1 MLNGLGD
8 EFLKS
13 ASINKVNTL
22 IRKASSMNS
31 NLKSNADCKIEIQN
45 FTVTELMSKN
55 VLSVYEGWT
64 IQRLADFFLNHN
76 ISGAPVIASDHE
88 LVGVVSIS
96 DIFRFEN
103 ADDETKSEALRRCYR
118 DSTGI
123 DIASREDLINWS
135 KSSQTSCTVHQI
147 MAKQVISVGIE
158 SDLGDVSACMI
169 ENDIHRVFVTDDEK
183 IVGVV
188 SALDILRKL
197 PSVIN

>member
-1 MLNGLGD
+1 
-8 EFLKS
+8 
-13 ASINKVNTL
+13 
-22 IRKASSMNS
+22 MNS
-31 NLKSNADCKIEIQN
+31 NLKSSVPGTIEIQN
-45 FTVTELMSKN
+45 FGVSELMSKN

-64 IQRLADFFLNHN
+64 IQRLADFFLNHG

-103 ADDETKSEALRRCYR
+103 ADDDTKSEALRCCYR

-123 DIASREDLINWS
+123 DIASREDLVNWS

-147 MAKQVISVGIE
+147 MAKQVISVGID
-158 SDLGDVSACMI
+158 SHLGDVSACMI
-169 ENDIHRVFVTDDEK
+169 ENDIHRVFVTEEEK
-183 IVGVV
+183 IVGIV

-197 PSVIN
+197 